1 MSNPFAVAVD
11 SSGNLYIAD
20 EDNSVIRKVS
30 ATGTISTIAGTLG
43 ASGYF
48 GDGGPATSA
57 VLDTPDAVAVDTAGD
72 VFLADPA
79 NSLVQEIP
87 ATSGTHYGISMTAG
101 DIYAIAGIPD
111 QSGDTGNGGAGSSAK
126 LGQPT
131 GLGVDTAGN
140 VYISDSHYNQVR
152 EVAVATGA
160 QHGQQMAAGDIYAI
174 AGSPAGTA
182 GSTGDGGLASA
193 ALLSGPAQIALD
205 SAGDLYITDSGNARV
220 REIAAANGPQ
230 WSQSMTAGDIYTVAS
245 SDTLG
250 FSGNGGP
257 ATAAQM
263 FQPYGIG
270 TDPAGDLF
278 ILQTGEGWATSI
290 LQEVTASATSAIAPA
305 PGQTSSLNP
314 APGGITVTQ
323 PGGDQVTFYAQVNGA
338 CTAPYVAA
346 SLYCVLPQ
354 FTGVTLTD
362 NTGNNTFTY
371 STSPGAETDTYSW
384 SGPLV
389 SETDTAGNTLT
400 ITYQSPAPGSGHCPS
415 TATSCETITAANGRT
430 LVIGSNA
437 SSRVTSVT
445 DPMSRTWNYAYNGA
459 SQLISATGPVYRR
472 DDQLHLRARL
482 DRQPAAGQQTCSPS
496 PARTP
501 SPAAPTRAIP
511 PSTSTTASAG
521 SPPRPTR
528 WASTPRSTTASTPP
542 PATA

>member
-1 MSNPFAVAVD
+1 
-11 SSGNLYIAD
+11 
-20 EDNSVIRKVS
+20 
-30 ATGTISTIAGTLG
+30 
-43 ASGYF
+43 
-48 GDGGPATSA
+48 
-57 VLDTPDAVAVDTAGD
+57 
-72 VFLADPA
+72 
-79 NSLVQEIP
+79 
-87 ATSGTHYGISMTAG
+87 
-101 DIYAIAGIPD
+101 
-111 QSGDTGNGGAGSSAK
+111 
-126 LGQPT
+126 
-131 GLGVDTAGN
+131 
-140 VYISDSHYNQVR
+140 
-152 EVAVATGA
+152 
-160 QHGQQMAAGDIYAI
+160 MAAGDIYAI

-230 WSQSMTAGDIYTVAS
+230 WSQSMTAGDIYTVAGS
-245 SDTLG
+245 TLG

-290 LQEVTASATSAIAPA
+290 LQEVTASATSAIPPA

-346 SLYCVLPQ
+346 GLYCVLPQ

-389 SETDTAGNTLT
+389 SETNTAGNTLT

-430 LVIGSNA
+430 LVIGSDA

-445 DPMSRTWNYAYNGA
+445 DPMGRAWTYGYNSS
-459 SQLISATGPVYRR
+459 SQLTSATDPMTNKTSYTYGQGSTGNPLLASSLLTMTGPNAQPGGPDAGDSTVNVYDSLGRVTSQT
-472 DDQLHLRARL
+472 DPMGFHTTFNYCVNA
-482 DRQPAAGQQTCSPS
+482 AAGDCMNPATGTGFVTVTDPDGNTTVDNYNDGTLAAETQTTAGTVTSEHDYNPLTTAGITS
-496 PARTP
+496 GGTLLNAAETDGNGNTTSYTYNASGRTP
-501 SPAAPTRAIP
+501 SSTATGLRRPRHRHGRLHQRRTRGNCRRNSRSLRLPPPVSQDAGPSPVSPGGVITP
-511 PSTSTTASAG
+511 PSSA
-521 SPPRPTR
+521 PPQGLT
-528 WASTPRSTTASTPP
+528 
-542 PATA
+542 